1 MVRKYNLNY
10 FSPSKF
16 LWLALWLS
24 MSILVNSLYLHKYI
38 YINIHALG
46 AILVQGGL
54 LTRSGLFIVL
64 ITPTINGYLGN
75 LQSLKKSVH
84 LSITHLFLD
93 LSFNIFCRYYHIAHP
108 RNRNQ
113 FMCFQQYMNI
123 HHCYL
128 LKTFACIA
136 SKNTVLLL
144 YAIRFLK

>member
-16 LWLALWLS
+16 LWLALWFS

-54 LTRSGLFIVL
+54 QTRSGLFIVL
-64 ITPTINGYLGN
+64 VTPTINGYLGN

-113 FMCFQQYMNI
+113 FMCFQHYMNI
-123 HHCYL
+123 HHWL
-128 LKTFACIA
+128 LSF
-136 SKNTVLLL
+136 KNFCLH
-144 YAIRFLK
+144 YK